1 MSRTRR
7 TTPAPLPTDHYFM
20 RSRQPLHSLMLLLP
34 FIIVY
39 ELGAFWY
46 ANEAIGRRLAA
57 RAWVQR
63 FFEMFGAAGEY
74 LPGLAVVV
82 VLVTL
87 HFTQRRRWR
96 FQPGLY
102 LAMAAESLALAAPL
116 LLFSRLTGP
125 PAAALAASV
134 SEAGGVGTPV
144 GSWQAWMIFS
154 LGAGLYEELVF
165 RMFLIAAVH
174 FLLVDLLRVAHRNGA
189 TAAVLTSA
197 LLFALAHFHKDN
209 PFNTPA
215 FAFYFISGF
224 YFALIYLLRGF
235 GIVVATHAFY
245 DICAVAWEHGL
256 LR

>member
-1 MSRTRR
+1 MPRSRRI
-7 TTPAPLPTDHYFM
+7 TPAPLPDDHYFV
-20 RSRQPLHSLMLLLP
+20 RSRQPLHALMLLLP
-34 FIIVY
+34 LIVAY
-39 ELGAFWY
+39 EFGAFWY
-46 ANEAIGRRLAA
+46 ANESIGRRLAA

-63 FFEMFGAAGEY
+63 FLEMFGAAGEY

-82 VLVTL
+82 VLVAL
-87 HFTQRRRWR
+87 HFSQRRRWH

-102 LAMAAESLALAAPL
+102 AAMALESLALATPL

-125 PAAALAASV
+125 HNAILAA
-134 SEAGGVGTPV
+134 GTASS
-144 GSWQAWMIFS
+144 GSWPAWMIFS

-174 FLLVDLLRVAHRNGA
+174 FLLVDLLRVAHRTGA
-189 TAAVLTSA
+189 TAAVLLSA
-197 LLFALAHFHKDN
+197 LLFALAHFHRDN
-209 PFNTPA
+209 PFTLPA

-235 GIVVATHAFY
+235 GIVVATHALY

-256 LR
+256 LDR